1 MTRQHESSFSAE
13 DRAKAMVLN
22 HLIASKRLARGSVIA
37 TEFVLGKS
45 GTRADLAVF
54 GETLTGI
61 EIKTAKDTLKRLPTQ
76 LPAYRQLCHRT
87 ILAIAP
93 KHLAGVKMVGCDDL
107 EIWLLLDDGSV
118 RELSAGTDA
127 ARDAAVHSLLTQ
139 EEAKKLHR
147 ACSGVAA
154 VRSDQDALQVL
165 AARYSQSS
173 RHFWDK
179 VGRRRIKPDDID
191 SLSRFR
197 SQRVAVAEWQA
208 AQQED
213 WRAWQ
218 EGADRFFATA

>member
-22 HLIASKRLARGSVIA
+22 HLIASKRLTRGSVIA

-45 GTRADLAVF
+45 GTRADLALF
-54 GETLTGI
+54 GESLTGI

-93 KHLAGVKMVGCDDL
+93 KHLAGVKMVGSDDL

-118 RELSAGTDA
+118 RELSAGNDA
-127 ARDAAVHSLLTQ
+127 RGAAAVHSLLTQ
-139 EEAKKLHR
+139 EETKKLHR
-147 ACSGVAA
+147 VSSGAA
-154 VRSDQDALQVL
+154 VRSEQAALQVL
-165 AARYSQSS
+165 AGRYSQSS
-173 RHFWDK
+173 RHFWEK
-179 VGRRRIKPDDID
+179 VGRRRIKPDDIE

-197 SQRVAVAEWQA
+197 IQRVAVAEWQA